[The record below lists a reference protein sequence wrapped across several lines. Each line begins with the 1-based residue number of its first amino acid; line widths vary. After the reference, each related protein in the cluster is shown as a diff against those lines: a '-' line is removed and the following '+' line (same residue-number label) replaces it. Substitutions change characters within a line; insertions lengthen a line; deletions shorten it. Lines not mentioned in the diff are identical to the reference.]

1 MVSKKLLKQE
11 WIFSIITLSVVVLDQ
26 LSKFLIRLFQPDW
39 TLSFLKIQFIKNTGA
54 GFGILAGQNLW
65 LGIVSLAVALGLMLN
80 YKKLPK
86 DNFAQVCFALFL
98 GGAIGNMIDRLF
110 VGYVTDFI
118 NLQFWPAFNI
128 ADSALSIAIV
138 GLMIYYFKKKE

>member
-1 MVSKKLLKQE
+1 
-11 WIFSIITLSVVVLDQ
+11 
-26 LSKFLIRLFQPDW
+26 
-39 TLSFLKIQFIKNTGA
+39 
-54 GFGILAGQNLW
+54 LAGQNLW